1 MINILSLAIGMASCL
16 LILQYVYYELSYD
29 TFHSKA
35 ENIYRIQYNG
45 YQNGKITFECA
56 AAVPAV
62 GPAMKDNF
70 AEILE
75 FTRLFP
81 ISEVMSYESP
91 EYGLI
96 AFREEKMQI
105 TDPAV
110 FRVFDF
116 GLIAGDTATA
126 LEGPNKTVISERAAK
141 KYFGDEDPMNKRFQ
155 LGNFGEFM
163 VTGVFNDVPDNS
175 HIKFDFL
182 LSYQTLNN
190 ATNNDSETAW
200 GWYDFNTYVL
210 IQDGTDMIQL
220 QEKWDKYLEEV
231 RGEDWA
237 KYNSKQDFLFQPL
250 LDIHLY
256 SDLLQESEPEEQGD
270 GKTVYFL
277 AVIAFFILF
286 IAWVNY
292 INLSTAKSVERANEV
307 GLRKMFGAYKAQL
320 MRQFMMESLLINF
333 LAAVLSLLIF
343 IFSFS
348 LFTEVIGKKIP
359 LTLLQDPGFWIVLF
373 LLFLLGALISGTYPA
388 LVLTSY
394 KPVEVLKGKFA
405 SSKKGLLLR
414 KVLVV
419 FQFAA
424 SVFLISGTI
433 VVYKQI
439 QYMMSQDLGINITD
453 KLVLRGPGVTDSLF
467 NETFLSFK
475 TEILRNSNIESIT
488 SGTNVPG
495 NEIFWTRGIK
505 RLSGGP
511 EGHITVYNVGIDYD
525 YLGAFEVETLEGRN
539 FSEDFPSDDRAL
551 ILNRSLFDV
560 LEFESFEKAINQD
573 VVLGGDTMRIIGIIE
588 NYNQM
593 SLKSATVPIVYR
605 YLPATT
611 SFFAMK
617 IKPENFDEIY
627 AYIEDLWKNY
637 FPGNPI
643 EYFFLDEF
651 YNKQYAND
659 QQFGQTF
666 TLFSILA
673 IIVACLG
680 LFGLA
685 SYTITQRTKEIG
697 IRKVLGS
704 SIGRVVA
711 LFIIEFLKPIFISI
725 IIAVPVSWIIMNEWL
740 SEFPYRINM
749 DFSFFLI
756 SSIIVLII
764 SVFTVGF
771 QTLKSA
777 LTNPAKSLRYE

>member
-1 MINILSLAIGMASCL
+1 MLRNFVLIAFRNLIKNKVFSLINILSLAIGMASCL

-81 ISEVMSYESP
+81 ISDVMSYESP
-91 EYGLI
+91 ENGLI
-96 AFREEKMQI
+96 AFREEKMQV

-116 GLIAGDTATA
+116 GLIMGDTATA

-163 VTGVFNDVPDNS
+163 VTGVFKDVPENS

-190 ATNNDSETAW
+190 ASDNSSETSW

-210 IQDGTDMIQL
+210 IKDGTEMTQL
-220 QEKWDKYLEEV
+220 QEKWNTYLEEV

-292 INLSTAKSVERANEV
+292 INLSTAKSIERANEV

-333 LAAVLSLLIF
+333 LAAALSILIF

-359 LTLLQDPGFWIVLF
+359 LTLLEDPGFWVVL
-373 LLFLLGALISGTYPA
+373 LVLFLLGALISGTYPA
-388 LVLTSY
+388 MVLTSY

-405 SSKKGLLLR
+405 SSRKGLLLR

-424 SVFLISGTI
+424 SV
-433 VVYKQI
+433 
-439 QYMMSQDLGINITD
+439 
-453 KLVLRGPGVTDSLF
+453 LRWRDALPRQTGSALP
-467 NETFLSFK
+467 
-475 TEILRNSNIESIT
+475 
-488 SGTNVPG
+488 
-495 NEIFWTRGIK
+495 EIF
-505 RLSGGP
+505 
-511 EGHITVYNVGIDYD
+511 H
-525 YLGAFEVETLEGRN
+525 
-539 FSEDFPSDDRAL
+539 
-551 ILNRSLFDV
+551 
-560 LEFESFEKAINQD
+560 
-573 VVLGGDTMRIIGIIE
+573 
-588 NYNQM
+588 
-593 SLKSATVPIVYR
+593 
-605 YLPATT
+605 
-611 SFFAMK
+611 
-617 IKPENFDEIY
+617 
-627 AYIEDLWKNY
+627 YIH
-637 FPGNPI
+637 
-643 EYFFLDEF
+643 
-651 YNKQYAND
+651 
-659 QQFGQTF
+659 
-666 TLFSILA
+666 
-673 IIVACLG
+673 
-680 LFGLA
+680 
-685 SYTITQRTKEIG
+685 
-697 IRKVLGS
+697 
-704 SIGRVVA
+704 
-711 LFIIEFLKPIFISI
+711 
-725 IIAVPVSWIIMNEWL
+725 
-740 SEFPYRINM
+740 
-749 DFSFFLI
+749 
-756 SSIIVLII
+756 
-764 SVFTVGF
+764 
-771 QTLKSA
+771 
-777 LTNPAKSLRYE
+777 